1 LISVS
6 FLQFSFSVEFNCK
19 VSIIHTHKARSC
31 SKTLWVRHSYYIL
44 FQFKNLCSRNNRS
57 FSYFLTKFVDFKCFF
72 DDDSRLTLQQ
82 KTDEVL
88 KSWKTGNSEFSVLF
102 SFFPQKFF
110 FLFDLDLFLFDSTE
124 LALRASWIFAWV
136 DRTENIFVSAEAR
149 TDEKTKEH
157 TNKRWNERTNEQKNK
172 RTNDGVKEHTNKR
185 TKKRR
190 TDLRRFM
197 CLGSRLICVKEW
209 RNVEKISKSNYPRQ
223 YSIY

>member
-102 SFFPQKFF
+102 SFFPQKFSF
-110 FLFDLDLFLFDSTE
+110 FSISIFFRLIRQNLLCELPVSLPESIELKIFLFQPKLE
-124 LALRASWIFAWV
+124 
-136 DRTENIFVSAEAR
+136 RTKKRRNIQ
-149 TDEKTKEH
+149 
-157 TNKRWNERTNEQKNK
+157 TNGQTMEWKNIQTNERTNEQTNERKNE
-172 RTNDGVKEHTNKR
+172 G
-185 TKKRR
+185 
-190 TDLRRFM
+190 
-197 CLGSRLICVKEW
+197 LIYADSCVW
-209 RNVEKISKSNYPRQ
+209 AVA
-223 YSIY
+223 